1 MSTDGGRVEL
11 ELQEL
16 LIAATKPAS
25 MPRTDPPGWLFS
37 PAFLAFSLNASTPQK
52 IEIPRTKDDIK
63 MDEQLSLLFEFLS
76 TLKKPPELDETA
88 AK

>member
-1 MSTDGGRVEL
+1 MEDRSSRMVEPTAISAP
-11 ELQEL
+11 QY
-16 LIAATKPAS
+16 
-25 MPRTDPPGWLFS
+25 S

-76 TLKKPPELDETA
+76 TLKKPPEPDETT